1 MKRSTKITSIIVIF
15 FLVIAGVIIARTMI
29 GNHFKK
35 KFSKRPPPGI
45 IVKTVEQRK
54 FQNIIETF
62 GTAVPIKTQSYN
74 IEKYE
79 ILENIKYNTSVKSG
93 DVVAKLKNRT
103 ITAPFDGVIG
113 KRNFSDD
120 INVSES
126 SFVIDI
132 DSLSVPSQRYI
143 GISDYPASY
152 RDMSYS
158 LENLDI
164 LKNLEKKIE
173 KNEKVSN
180 FLTSIYGKEV
190 YESSIE
196 NLSNSEFKD
205 LCQNIQNGVPISTPV
220 FDGAKENDVTKMLD
234 LANMGFITATDLADY
249 LVKNHAM
256 SFRNAYQ
263 KTAAIVNYAEK
274 NKKKLHDLNLEELKK
289 IVPKLTKDVL
299 QIFDLKYSINSKK
312 SYGGTSFDNVKK
324 MIRKYKKL
332 IWSKKFI

>member
-15 FLVIAGVIIARTMI
+15 FLIIAGVIIARTMI

-126 SFVIDI
+126 SVVIDI
-132 DSLSVPSQRYI
+132 EDASFLFIDVDVPEIFAPFVKKGLGVDIKFSGNKDKIYKGKVDSLASKIDVSNRSLRLRVKMQNTNSEILPGALMEVTIKYNERISLGIPDTSVILEGNKVYI
-143 GISDYPASY
+143 YKVDKENVTNRVEVKVGNRNKGY
-152 RDMSYS
+152 
-158 LENLDI
+158 LEVESGLKEGDI
-164 LKNLEKKIE
+164 VVAEGLKKVRPNGKIKPIKDGEKK
-173 KNEKVSN
+173 N
-180 FLTSIYGKEV
+180 
-190 YESSIE
+190 ESSWG
-196 NLSNSEFKD
+196 K
-205 LCQNIQNGVPISTPV
+205 
-220 FDGAKENDVTKMLD
+220 KENK
-234 LANMGFITATDLADY
+234 
-249 LVKNHAM
+249 
-256 SFRNAYQ
+256 
-263 KTAAIVNYAEK
+263 
-274 NKKKLHDLNLEELKK
+274 
-289 IVPKLTKDVL
+289 
-299 QIFDLKYSINSKK
+299 SK
-312 SYGGTSFDNVKK
+312 
-324 MIRKYKKL
+324 
-332 IWSKKFI
+332 

>member
-103 ITAPFDGVIG
+103 IIAPFDGVIG

-126 SFVIDI
+126 SVVIDI
-132 DSLSVPSQRYI
+132 EDASFLFIDVDVPEVFAPFVEKGLGVDIKFSGNKDKIYKGIVDSLASKIDVSNRSLRLRVKMQNTNSEILPGALMEVTIKYNERISLGIPDTSVILEGNKVYI
-143 GISDYPASY
+143 YKVDKENVTNRVEVKVGNRNEGY
-152 RDMSYS
+152 
-158 LENLDI
+158 LEVESGLKEGDI
-164 LKNLEKKIE
+164 VVAEGLKKVRPNGKIKPIKNGEKK
-173 KNEKVSN
+173 N
-180 FLTSIYGKEV
+180 
-190 YESSIE
+190 ESSWG
-196 NLSNSEFKD
+196 K
-205 LCQNIQNGVPISTPV
+205 
-220 FDGAKENDVTKMLD
+220 KENK
-234 LANMGFITATDLADY
+234 
-249 LVKNHAM
+249 
-256 SFRNAYQ
+256 
-263 KTAAIVNYAEK
+263 
-274 NKKKLHDLNLEELKK
+274 
-289 IVPKLTKDVL
+289 
-299 QIFDLKYSINSKK
+299 SK
-312 SYGGTSFDNVKK
+312 
-324 MIRKYKKL
+324 
-332 IWSKKFI
+332 

>member
-15 FLVIAGVIIARTMI
+15 FLIIAGVIIARTMI

-103 ITAPFDGVIG
+103 IIAPFDGVIG

-126 SFVIDI
+126 SVVIDI
-132 DSLSVPSQRYI
+132 EDASFLFIDVDVPEVFAPFVEKGLGVDIKFSGNKDKIYKGIVDSL
-143 GISDYPASY
+143 ASKIDVSN
-152 RDMSYS
+152 RS
-158 LENLDI
+158 LRLRVKMQNTNSDI
-164 LKNLEKKIE
+164 LPGALMEVTIKYNERISLGIPDTSVILEGNKVYIYKVDKENVTNRVEVEVGNRNEGYLEVKSGLKEGDIVVAEGLKKVRPNGKIKPIKDGEKK
-173 KNEKVSN
+173 N
-180 FLTSIYGKEV
+180 
-190 YESSIE
+190 ESSWG
-196 NLSNSEFKD
+196 K
-205 LCQNIQNGVPISTPV
+205 
-220 FDGAKENDVTKMLD
+220 KENK
-234 LANMGFITATDLADY
+234 
-249 LVKNHAM
+249 
-256 SFRNAYQ
+256 
-263 KTAAIVNYAEK
+263 
-274 NKKKLHDLNLEELKK
+274 
-289 IVPKLTKDVL
+289 
-299 QIFDLKYSINSKK
+299 SK
-312 SYGGTSFDNVKK
+312 
-324 MIRKYKKL
+324 
-332 IWSKKFI
+332 

>member
-126 SFVIDI
+126 SVVIDI
-132 DSLSVPSQRYI
+132 EDASFLFIDVDVPEVFAPFVEKGLGVDIKFSGNKDKIYKGIVDSLASKIDVSNRSLRLRVKMQNTNSEILPGALMEVTIKYNERISLGIPDTSVILEGNKVYI
-143 GISDYPASY
+143 YKVDKENVTNRVEVKVGNRNEGY
-152 RDMSYS
+152 
-158 LENLDI
+158 LEVESGLKEGDI
-164 LKNLEKKIE
+164 VVAEGLKKVRPNGKIKPIKDGEKK
-173 KNEKVSN
+173 KWV
-180 FLTSIYGKEV
+180 
-190 YESSIE
+190 
-196 NLSNSEFKD
+196 
-205 LCQNIQNGVPISTPV
+205 
-220 FDGAKENDVTKMLD
+220 
-234 LANMGFITATDLADY
+234 
-249 LVKNHAM
+249 
-256 SFRNAYQ
+256 
-263 KTAAIVNYAEK
+263 
-274 NKKKLHDLNLEELKK
+274 
-289 IVPKLTKDVL
+289 
-299 QIFDLKYSINSKK
+299 
-312 SYGGTSFDNVKK
+312 
-324 MIRKYKKL
+324 
-332 IWSKKFI
+332 

>member
-15 FLVIAGVIIARTMI
+15 FLIIAGVIIARTMI

-126 SFVIDI
+126 SVVIDI
-132 DSLSVPSQRYI
+132 EDASFLFIDVDVPEIFAPFVEKGLGVDIKFSGNKNKIYKGIVDSL
-143 GISDYPASY
+143 AS
-152 RDMSYS
+152 
-158 LENLDI
+158 
-164 LKNLEKKIE
+164 KID
-173 KNEKVSN
+173 VSN
-180 FLTSIYGKEV
+180 RSLRLRVKMQ
-190 YESSIE
+190 
-196 NLSNSEFKD
+196 NSNSEI
-205 LCQNIQNGVPISTPV
+205 LP
-220 FDGAKENDVTKMLD
+220 GALMEVTIKYNERVSLGIPDTSVILEGNKVYIYKVDKENVTKRVEVKVG
-234 LANMGFITATDLADY
+234 NRNKGY
-249 LVKNHAM
+249 LEVESGLNEGD
-256 SFRNAYQ
+256 
-263 KTAAIVNYAEK
+263 IVVA
-274 NKKKLHDLNLEELKK
+274 
-289 IVPKLTKDVL
+289 
-299 QIFDLKYSINSKK
+299 
-312 SYGGTSFDNVKK
+312 
-324 MIRKYKKL
+324 
-332 IWSKKFI
+332 

>member
-126 SFVIDI
+126 SVVIDI
-132 DSLSVPSQRYI
+132 EDASFLYIDVDVPEVFAPFVEKGLGVDIKFSGNKDKIYKGIVDSLASKIDVSNRSLRLRVKMQNTNSEILPGALMEVTIKYNERISLGIPDTSVILEGNKVYI
-143 GISDYPASY
+143 YKVDKENVTNRVEVKVGNRNKGY
-152 RDMSYS
+152 
-158 LENLDI
+158 LEVESGLKEGDI
-164 LKNLEKKIE
+164 VVAEGLKKVRPNGKIKPIKDGEKK
-173 KNEKVSN
+173 N
-180 FLTSIYGKEV
+180 
-190 YESSIE
+190 ESSWG
-196 NLSNSEFKD
+196 K
-205 LCQNIQNGVPISTPV
+205 
-220 FDGAKENDVTKMLD
+220 KENK
-234 LANMGFITATDLADY
+234 
-249 LVKNHAM
+249 
-256 SFRNAYQ
+256 
-263 KTAAIVNYAEK
+263 
-274 NKKKLHDLNLEELKK
+274 
-289 IVPKLTKDVL
+289 
-299 QIFDLKYSINSKK
+299 SK
-312 SYGGTSFDNVKK
+312 
-324 MIRKYKKL
+324 
-332 IWSKKFI
+332 

>member
-126 SFVIDI
+126 SVVIDI
-132 DSLSVPSQRYI
+132 EDASFLFIDVDVPEVFAPFVEKGLGVDIKFSGNKDKIYKGIVDSLASKIDISNRSLRLRVKMQNTNSEILPGALMEVTIKYNERISLGIPDTSVILEGNKVYI
-143 GISDYPASY
+143 YKVDKENVTKRVEVKVGNRNEGY
-152 RDMSYS
+152 
-158 LENLDI
+158 LEVESGLKEGDI
-164 LKNLEKKIE
+164 VVAEGLKKVRPNGKIKPIKDGEKK
-173 KNEKVSN
+173 N
-180 FLTSIYGKEV
+180 
-190 YESSIE
+190 ESSWG
-196 NLSNSEFKD
+196 K
-205 LCQNIQNGVPISTPV
+205 
-220 FDGAKENDVTKMLD
+220 KENK
-234 LANMGFITATDLADY
+234 
-249 LVKNHAM
+249 
-256 SFRNAYQ
+256 
-263 KTAAIVNYAEK
+263 
-274 NKKKLHDLNLEELKK
+274 
-289 IVPKLTKDVL
+289 
-299 QIFDLKYSINSKK
+299 SK
-312 SYGGTSFDNVKK
+312 
-324 MIRKYKKL
+324 
-332 IWSKKFI
+332 

>member
-126 SFVIDI
+126 SVVIDI
-132 DSLSVPSQRYI
+132 EDASFLFIDVDVPEIFAPFVKKGLGVDIKFSGNKDKIYKGKVDSLASKIDVSNRSLRLRVKMQNTNSEILPGALMEVTIKYNERISLGIPDTSVILEGNKVYI
-143 GISDYPASY
+143 YKVDKENVTNRVEVKVGNRNKGY
-152 RDMSYS
+152 
-158 LENLDI
+158 LEVESGLNEGDI
-164 LKNLEKKIE
+164 VVAEGLKKVRPNGKIKPIKDGEKKS
-173 KNEKVSN
+173 KS
-180 FLTSIYGKEV
+180 SWGK
-190 YESSIE
+190 
-196 NLSNSEFKD
+196 
-205 LCQNIQNGVPISTPV
+205 
-220 FDGAKENDVTKMLD
+220 KENK
-234 LANMGFITATDLADY
+234 
-249 LVKNHAM
+249 
-256 SFRNAYQ
+256 
-263 KTAAIVNYAEK
+263 
-274 NKKKLHDLNLEELKK
+274 
-289 IVPKLTKDVL
+289 
-299 QIFDLKYSINSKK
+299 SK
-312 SYGGTSFDNVKK
+312 
-324 MIRKYKKL
+324 
-332 IWSKKFI
+332 

>member
-126 SFVIDI
+126 SVVIDI
-132 DSLSVPSQRYI
+132 EDASFLFIDVDVPEIFAPFVKKGLGVDIKFSGNKDKIYKGKVDSLASKIDVSNRSLRLRVKMQNTNSEILPGALMEVTIKYNERISLGIPDTSVILEGNKVYI
-143 GISDYPASY
+143 YKVDKDNVTNRAEVKVGNRNKGY
-152 RDMSYS
+152 
-158 LENLDI
+158 LEVESGLKEGDI
-164 LKNLEKKIE
+164 VVAEGLKKVRPNGKIKPIKDGEKK
-173 KNEKVSN
+173 N
-180 FLTSIYGKEV
+180 
-190 YESSIE
+190 ESSWG
-196 NLSNSEFKD
+196 K
-205 LCQNIQNGVPISTPV
+205 
-220 FDGAKENDVTKMLD
+220 KEN
-234 LANMGFITATDLADY
+234 
-249 LVKNHAM
+249 
-256 SFRNAYQ
+256 
-263 KTAAIVNYAEK
+263 K
-274 NKKKLHDLNLEELKK
+274 NK
-289 IVPKLTKDVL
+289 
-299 QIFDLKYSINSKK
+299 
-312 SYGGTSFDNVKK
+312 
-324 MIRKYKKL
+324 
-332 IWSKKFI
+332 

>member
-15 FLVIAGVIIARTMI
+15 FLVIASVIIARIMI

-126 SFVIDI
+126 SVVIDI
-132 DSLSVPSQRYI
+132 EDASFLFIDVDVPEIFAPFVKKGLGVDIKFSGNKDKIYKGKVDSLASKIDVSNRSLRLRVKMQNTNSEILPGALMEVTIKYNERISLGIPDTSVILEGNKVYI
-143 GISDYPASY
+143 YKVDKENVTNRVEVKVGNRNKGY
-152 RDMSYS
+152 
-158 LENLDI
+158 LEVESGLKEGDI
-164 LKNLEKKIE
+164 VVAEGLKKVRPNGKIKPIKDGEKK
-173 KNEKVSN
+173 N
-180 FLTSIYGKEV
+180 
-190 YESSIE
+190 ESSWG
-196 NLSNSEFKD
+196 K
-205 LCQNIQNGVPISTPV
+205 
-220 FDGAKENDVTKMLD
+220 KENK
-234 LANMGFITATDLADY
+234 
-249 LVKNHAM
+249 
-256 SFRNAYQ
+256 
-263 KTAAIVNYAEK
+263 
-274 NKKKLHDLNLEELKK
+274 
-289 IVPKLTKDVL
+289 
-299 QIFDLKYSINSKK
+299 SK
-312 SYGGTSFDNVKK
+312 
-324 MIRKYKKL
+324 
-332 IWSKKFI
+332 

>member
-126 SFVIDI
+126 SVVIDI
-132 DSLSVPSQRYI
+132 EDASFLFIDVDVPEIFAPFVEKGLGVDIKFSGNKDKIYKGIVDSLASKIDVSNRSLRLRVKMKNTNSEILPGALMEVTIKYNERISLGIPDTSVILEGNKVYI
-143 GISDYPASY
+143 YKVDKENVTNRVEVKVGNRNEGY
-152 RDMSYS
+152 
-158 LENLDI
+158 LEVESGLKEGDI
-164 LKNLEKKIE
+164 VVAEGLKKVRPNGKIKPIKDGEKK
-173 KNEKVSN
+173 N
-180 FLTSIYGKEV
+180 
-190 YESSIE
+190 ESSWG
-196 NLSNSEFKD
+196 K
-205 LCQNIQNGVPISTPV
+205 
-220 FDGAKENDVTKMLD
+220 KENK
-234 LANMGFITATDLADY
+234 
-249 LVKNHAM
+249 
-256 SFRNAYQ
+256 
-263 KTAAIVNYAEK
+263 
-274 NKKKLHDLNLEELKK
+274 
-289 IVPKLTKDVL
+289 
-299 QIFDLKYSINSKK
+299 SK
-312 SYGGTSFDNVKK
+312 
-324 MIRKYKKL
+324 
-332 IWSKKFI
+332 

>member
-126 SFVIDI
+126 SVVIDI
-132 DSLSVPSQRYI
+132 EDASFLFIDVDVPEVFAPFVEKGLGVDIKFSGNKDKIYKGIVDSLASKIDVSNRSLRLRVKMQNTNSEILPGALMEVTIKYNERISLGIPDTSVILEGNKVYI
-143 GISDYPASY
+143 YKVDKENVTNRVEVKVGNRNEGY
-152 RDMSYS
+152 
-158 LENLDI
+158 LEVESGLKEGDI
-164 LKNLEKKIE
+164 VVAEGLKKVRPNGKIKPIKDGEKK
-173 KNEKVSN
+173 N
-180 FLTSIYGKEV
+180 
-190 YESSIE
+190 ESSWG
-196 NLSNSEFKD
+196 K
-205 LCQNIQNGVPISTPV
+205 
-220 FDGAKENDVTKMLD
+220 KENK
-234 LANMGFITATDLADY
+234 
-249 LVKNHAM
+249 
-256 SFRNAYQ
+256 
-263 KTAAIVNYAEK
+263 
-274 NKKKLHDLNLEELKK
+274 
-289 IVPKLTKDVL
+289 
-299 QIFDLKYSINSKK
+299 SK
-312 SYGGTSFDNVKK
+312 
-324 MIRKYKKL
+324 
-332 IWSKKFI
+332 

>member
-126 SFVIDI
+126 SVVIDI
-132 DSLSVPSQRYI
+132 EDASFLFIDVDVPEVFAPFVEKGLGVDIKFSGNKDKIYKGIVDSLASKIDISNRSLRLRVKMQNTNSEILPGALMEVTIKYNERISLGIPDTSVILEGNKVYI
-143 GISDYPASY
+143 YKVDKENITNRVEVKVGNRNEGY
-152 RDMSYS
+152 
-158 LENLDI
+158 LEVESGLKEGDI
-164 LKNLEKKIE
+164 VVAEGLKKVRPNGKIKPIKDGEKK
-173 KNEKVSN
+173 N
-180 FLTSIYGKEV
+180 
-190 YESSIE
+190 ESSWG
-196 NLSNSEFKD
+196 K
-205 LCQNIQNGVPISTPV
+205 
-220 FDGAKENDVTKMLD
+220 KENK
-234 LANMGFITATDLADY
+234 
-249 LVKNHAM
+249 
-256 SFRNAYQ
+256 
-263 KTAAIVNYAEK
+263 
-274 NKKKLHDLNLEELKK
+274 
-289 IVPKLTKDVL
+289 
-299 QIFDLKYSINSKK
+299 SK
-312 SYGGTSFDNVKK
+312 
-324 MIRKYKKL
+324 
-332 IWSKKFI
+332 

>member
-45 IVKTVEQRK
+45 IVKTVEQRR

-126 SFVIDI
+126 SVVIDI
-132 DSLSVPSQRYI
+132 EDASFLFIDVDVPEVFAPFVEKGLGVDIKFSGNKDRIYKGIVDSLASKIDVSNRSLRLRVKMQNTNSEILPGALMEVTIKYNERISLGIPDTSVILEGNKVYI
-143 GISDYPASY
+143 YKVDKENVTNRVEVKVGNRNEGY
-152 RDMSYS
+152 
-158 LENLDI
+158 LEVESGLKEGDI
-164 LKNLEKKIE
+164 VVAEGLKKVRPNGKIKPIKDGEKK
-173 KNEKVSN
+173 N
-180 FLTSIYGKEV
+180 
-190 YESSIE
+190 ESSWG
-196 NLSNSEFKD
+196 K
-205 LCQNIQNGVPISTPV
+205 
-220 FDGAKENDVTKMLD
+220 KENK
-234 LANMGFITATDLADY
+234 
-249 LVKNHAM
+249 
-256 SFRNAYQ
+256 
-263 KTAAIVNYAEK
+263 
-274 NKKKLHDLNLEELKK
+274 
-289 IVPKLTKDVL
+289 
-299 QIFDLKYSINSKK
+299 SK
-312 SYGGTSFDNVKK
+312 
-324 MIRKYKKL
+324 
-332 IWSKKFI
+332 

>member
-126 SFVIDI
+126 SVVIDI
-132 DSLSVPSQRYI
+132 EDASFLFIDVDVPEVFAPFVEKGLGVDIKFSGNKDKIYKGIVDSLASKIDVSNRSLRLRVKMQNTNSEILPGALMEVTIKYNERISLGIPDTSVILEGNKVYI
-143 GISDYPASY
+143 YKVDEENVTNRVEVKVGNRNKGY
-152 RDMSYS
+152 
-158 LENLDI
+158 LEVESGLKEGDI
-164 LKNLEKKIE
+164 VVAEGLKKVRPNGKIKPIKDGEKK
-173 KNEKVSN
+173 N
-180 FLTSIYGKEV
+180 
-190 YESSIE
+190 ESSWG
-196 NLSNSEFKD
+196 K
-205 LCQNIQNGVPISTPV
+205 
-220 FDGAKENDVTKMLD
+220 KENK
-234 LANMGFITATDLADY
+234 
-249 LVKNHAM
+249 
-256 SFRNAYQ
+256 
-263 KTAAIVNYAEK
+263 
-274 NKKKLHDLNLEELKK
+274 
-289 IVPKLTKDVL
+289 
-299 QIFDLKYSINSKK
+299 SK
-312 SYGGTSFDNVKK
+312 
-324 MIRKYKKL
+324 
-332 IWSKKFI
+332 

>member
-126 SFVIDI
+126 SVVIDSEDASFLFI
-132 DSLSVPSQRYI
+132 DVDVPEIFAPFVKKGLGVDIKFSGNKDKIYKGKVDSLASKIDVSNRSLRLRVKMKNTNSEILPGALMEVTIKYNERISLGIPDTSVILEGNKVYI
-143 GISDYPASY
+143 YKVDKENVTNRVEVKVGNRNEGY
-152 RDMSYS
+152 
-158 LENLDI
+158 LEVESGLKEGDI
-164 LKNLEKKIE
+164 VVAEGLKKVRPNGKIKPIKDGEKK
-173 KNEKVSN
+173 N
-180 FLTSIYGKEV
+180 
-190 YESSIE
+190 ESSWG
-196 NLSNSEFKD
+196 K
-205 LCQNIQNGVPISTPV
+205 
-220 FDGAKENDVTKMLD
+220 KENK
-234 LANMGFITATDLADY
+234 
-249 LVKNHAM
+249 
-256 SFRNAYQ
+256 
-263 KTAAIVNYAEK
+263 
-274 NKKKLHDLNLEELKK
+274 
-289 IVPKLTKDVL
+289 
-299 QIFDLKYSINSKK
+299 SK
-312 SYGGTSFDNVKK
+312 
-324 MIRKYKKL
+324 
-332 IWSKKFI
+332 

>member
-1 MKRSTKITSIIVIF
+1 MKRSTKITSIILIF

-126 SFVIDI
+126 SVVIDI
-132 DSLSVPSQRYI
+132 EDASFLFIDVDVPEVFAPFVEKGLGVDIKFSGNKDKIYKGIVDSLASKIDVSNRSLRLRVKMQNTNSEILPGALMEVTIKYNERISLGIPDTSVILEGNKVYI
-143 GISDYPASY
+143 YKVDKENVTNRVEVKVGNRNKGY
-152 RDMSYS
+152 
-158 LENLDI
+158 LEVESGLKEGDI
-164 LKNLEKKIE
+164 VVAEGLKKVRPNGKIKPIKDGEKK
-173 KNEKVSN
+173 N
-180 FLTSIYGKEV
+180 
-190 YESSIE
+190 ESSWG
-196 NLSNSEFKD
+196 K
-205 LCQNIQNGVPISTPV
+205 
-220 FDGAKENDVTKMLD
+220 KENK
-234 LANMGFITATDLADY
+234 
-249 LVKNHAM
+249 
-256 SFRNAYQ
+256 
-263 KTAAIVNYAEK
+263 
-274 NKKKLHDLNLEELKK
+274 
-289 IVPKLTKDVL
+289 
-299 QIFDLKYSINSKK
+299 SK
-312 SYGGTSFDNVKK
+312 
-324 MIRKYKKL
+324 
-332 IWSKKFI
+332 

>member
-126 SFVIDI
+126 SVVIDI
-132 DSLSVPSQRYI
+132 EDASFLFIDVDVPEVFAPFVEKGLGVDIKFSWNKDKIYKGIVDSLASKIDVSNRSLRLRVKMQNTNSEILPGALMEVTIKYNERISLGIPDTSVILEGNKVYI
-143 GISDYPASY
+143 YKVDKENVTNRVEVKVGNRNKGY
-152 RDMSYS
+152 
-158 LENLDI
+158 LEVESGLNEGDI
-164 LKNLEKKIE
+164 VVAEGLKKVRPNGKIKPIKDGEKKS
-173 KNEKVSN
+173 KS
-180 FLTSIYGKEV
+180 SWGK
-190 YESSIE
+190 
-196 NLSNSEFKD
+196 
-205 LCQNIQNGVPISTPV
+205 
-220 FDGAKENDVTKMLD
+220 KENK
-234 LANMGFITATDLADY
+234 
-249 LVKNHAM
+249 
-256 SFRNAYQ
+256 
-263 KTAAIVNYAEK
+263 
-274 NKKKLHDLNLEELKK
+274 
-289 IVPKLTKDVL
+289 
-299 QIFDLKYSINSKK
+299 SK
-312 SYGGTSFDNVKK
+312 
-324 MIRKYKKL
+324 
-332 IWSKKFI
+332 

>member
-126 SFVIDI
+126 SVVIDI
-132 DSLSVPSQRYI
+132 EDASFLFIDVDVPEVFAPFVKKGLSVDIKFSGNKDKIYKGIVDSLASKIDVSNRSLRLRVKMKNTNSEILPGALMEVTIKYNERISLGIPDTSVILEGNKVYI
-143 GISDYPASY
+143 YKVDKENVTNRVEVKVGNRNEGY
-152 RDMSYS
+152 
-158 LENLDI
+158 LEVESGLKEGDI
-164 LKNLEKKIE
+164 VVAEGLKKVRPNGKIKPIKDGEKK
-173 KNEKVSN
+173 N
-180 FLTSIYGKEV
+180 
-190 YESSIE
+190 ESSWG
-196 NLSNSEFKD
+196 K
-205 LCQNIQNGVPISTPV
+205 
-220 FDGAKENDVTKMLD
+220 KENK
-234 LANMGFITATDLADY
+234 
-249 LVKNHAM
+249 
-256 SFRNAYQ
+256 
-263 KTAAIVNYAEK
+263 
-274 NKKKLHDLNLEELKK
+274 
-289 IVPKLTKDVL
+289 
-299 QIFDLKYSINSKK
+299 SK
-312 SYGGTSFDNVKK
+312 
-324 MIRKYKKL
+324 
-332 IWSKKFI
+332 

>member
-126 SFVIDI
+126 SIVIDI
-132 DSLSVPSQRYI
+132 EDASFLFIDVDVPEIFAPFVKKGLGVDIKFSGNKDKIYKGKVDSLASKIDVSNRSLRLRVKMKNTNSEILPGALMEVTIKYNERISLGIPDTSVILEGNKVYI
-143 GISDYPASY
+143 YKVDKENVTNRVEVKVGNRNEGY
-152 RDMSYS
+152 
-158 LENLDI
+158 LEVESGLKEGDI
-164 LKNLEKKIE
+164 VVAEGLKKVRPNGKIKPIKDGEKK
-173 KNEKVSN
+173 N
-180 FLTSIYGKEV
+180 
-190 YESSIE
+190 ESSWG
-196 NLSNSEFKD
+196 K
-205 LCQNIQNGVPISTPV
+205 
-220 FDGAKENDVTKMLD
+220 KENK
-234 LANMGFITATDLADY
+234 
-249 LVKNHAM
+249 
-256 SFRNAYQ
+256 
-263 KTAAIVNYAEK
+263 
-274 NKKKLHDLNLEELKK
+274 
-289 IVPKLTKDVL
+289 
-299 QIFDLKYSINSKK
+299 SK
-312 SYGGTSFDNVKK
+312 
-324 MIRKYKKL
+324 
-332 IWSKKFI
+332 